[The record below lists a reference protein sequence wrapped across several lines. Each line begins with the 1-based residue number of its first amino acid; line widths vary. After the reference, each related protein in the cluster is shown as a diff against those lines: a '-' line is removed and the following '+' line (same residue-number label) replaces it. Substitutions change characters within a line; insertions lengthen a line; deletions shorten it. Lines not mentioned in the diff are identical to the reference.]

1 MTTFRTQLR
10 NQSLAILSL
19 VIALTSFSHSAWRTE
34 QSEQNRT
41 TRQAAFQ
48 MLVALGQMQE
58 VVYRAHYD
66 HDAVRGSPRTGWVYV
81 QTISDFSAAMPAS
94 VGHDAQ
100 LLLEAWRDHWEGL
113 GTRDDDA
120 AAISDAVDHCR
131 ASVVDTLRS
140 LR

>member
-1 MTTFRTQLR
+1 MTSFTGQLR
-10 NQSLAILSL
+10 NQSRAILSL

-34 QSEQNRT
+34 RSEQNRT

-81 QTISDFSAAMPAS
+81 QTISDFSAAMPPA
-94 VGHDAQ
+94 VNLEAQ
-100 LLLEAWRDHWEGL
+100 HLLEIWRDHWEGL
-113 GTRDDDA
+113 GARDDDA
-120 AAISDAVDHCR
+120 NAITDAVDHCR
-131 ASVVDTLRS
+131 ASVVDTLRT